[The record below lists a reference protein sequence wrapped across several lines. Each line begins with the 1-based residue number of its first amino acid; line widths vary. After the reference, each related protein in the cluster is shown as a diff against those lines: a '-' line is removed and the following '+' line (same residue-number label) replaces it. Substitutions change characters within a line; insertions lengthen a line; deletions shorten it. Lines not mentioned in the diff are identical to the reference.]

1 MKSPDF
7 ANSSR
12 LLDIKIQS
20 NQRSMT
26 LPEKKTL
33 LDFGFLIL
41 TMSEILFFSN
51 L

>member
-12 LLDIKIQS
+12 LLDMKIQS

-26 LPEKKTL
+26 LPEKKNFIRFRVPNSNNVRNT
-33 LDFGFLIL
+33 
-41 TMSEILFFSN
+41 FFSN